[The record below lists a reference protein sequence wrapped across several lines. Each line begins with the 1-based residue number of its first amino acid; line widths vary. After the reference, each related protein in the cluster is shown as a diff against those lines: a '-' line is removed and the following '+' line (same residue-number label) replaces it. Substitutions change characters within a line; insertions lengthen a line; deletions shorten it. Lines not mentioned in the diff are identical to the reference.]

1 MTILT
6 PALQDVDNINSTKYA
21 INNSIEN
28 VMKMIAD
35 LQGEISNLR
44 KQQGQVKET
53 EYSTNY
59 TEVKDEILGLYS
71 ILRDVEK
78 RLDNTTNIEKSSSA
92 AKNTDNID
100 DFNTLRHD
108 FTDLIGRMNEDRTN
122 TYGILNGLNA
132 AILKLTESRSAEV
145 SYQLDLPELQ
155 CLRKP

>member
-1 MTILT
+1 MT

-108 FTDLIGRMNEDRTN
+108 FTDLIGRINEDRTN

-132 AILKLTESRSAEV
+132 AIFKLTESRSAEV
-145 SYQLDLPELQ
+145 SYELDLH
-155 CLRKP
+155 